1 MLSSHSYKKLYLPVL
16 MMGRYWIFSLYII
29 GIQFTNTNTQLSQ
42 KYSWATILYWFRFF
56 DGAKILSYC
65 IIWIYNKN
73 NLHFVSNTAFNRR
86 WNTDVGRR
94 HPSIWFFLNKLRKAE
109 VKCTLSVNHADNGQ
123 NHEILKPAIS
133 GFYIRF
139 HSVCRPCFYF
149 IRKHMTP
156 FY

>member
-1 MLSSHSYKKLYLPVL
+1 

-123 NHEILKPAIS
+123 NPPLRKRKYRDLERRIRRLKRSYRRGQRILTQYWDAMTHVVAT
-133 GFYIRF
+133 F
-139 HSVCRPCFYF
+139 H
-149 IRKHMTP
+149 
-156 FY
+156 